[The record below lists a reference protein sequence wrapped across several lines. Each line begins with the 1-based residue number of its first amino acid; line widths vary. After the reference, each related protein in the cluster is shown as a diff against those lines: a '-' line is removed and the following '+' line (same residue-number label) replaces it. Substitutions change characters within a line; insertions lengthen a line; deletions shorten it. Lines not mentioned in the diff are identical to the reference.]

1 MEHHL
6 LAILFGAIF
15 VNNIVLMRFL
25 GLCPFFGVSTRLSTA
40 VGMSGAVL
48 FVMTF
53 ATWITWGVYH
63 LVLAPGSLILG
74 ALDVLPQGLVF
85 LRTVSFILVIA
96 SLVQLVEMFLKKFVP
111 VLYSALGIYLPL
123 ITTNCAILGVTFLVI
138 DNEFSFIQ
146 GTIFA
151 IGSALGFGLVMILFA
166 AIRERLELA
175 PISRSFRGYPIAFIA
190 ASLISIA
197 FFGFANMFGISP

>member
-1 MEHHL
+1 MNTPL

-40 VGMSGAVL
+40 IGMSSAVL

-63 LVLAPGSLILG
+63 LVLVPGSVILG
-74 ALDVLPQGLVF
+74 GILPQGLVF

-123 ITTNCAILGVTFLVI
+123 ITTNCAILGVAFLVI
-138 DNEFSFIQ
+138 DNKFGFLQ

-151 IGSALGFGLVMILFA
+151 IGTALGFGLVMVLFA

-175 PISRSFRGYPIAFIA
+175 PISKSFRGYPIAFIA
-190 ASLISIA
+190 AALVSIA
-197 FFGFANMFGISP
+197 FFGFVNMFGISP

>member
-1 MEHHL
+1 MSQGL

-25 GLCPFFGVSTRLSTA
+25 GLCPFFGVSTRLSTGI
-40 VGMSGAVL
+40 GMSGAVL

-53 ATWITWGVYH
+53 ATWITWGVYR
-63 LVLAPGSLILG
+63 LVLAPGSVILDAIG
-74 ALDVLPQGLVF
+74 VLPQGLVF

-123 ITTNCAILGVTFLVI
+123 ITTNCAILGVTFIVI
-138 DNEFSFIQ
+138 DNNFSFLA

-151 IGSALGFGLVMILFA
+151 IGTALGFGLVMILFA
-166 AIRERLELA
+166 ALRERLDLA
-175 PISRSFRGYPIAFIA
+175 PISKSFRGYPIAFIA
-190 ASLISIA
+190 ASLVAIA